1 MTEKEDVVKES
12 LRDKKHEDRIMK
24 KKKRRKALRIILGL
38 IVIWGMINLCITL
51 IFSGM
56 IPHRYAS
63 AQEGRELM
71 LSNTEYYDSMT
82 QNDFDYRMRKSGATK
97 EELLEASR
105 ESVSDFNFIDK
116 WYLNSRLAR
125 MALHFKL
132 KGYNL
137 PELEKII
144 FIKADMEL
152 ESGASGYT
160 HGTQIYLS
168 GDMVTIYALMNI
180 FPGFSEYM
188 NKLLYHELFHCLTR
202 SNPQFRADM
211 YSLIHFTVTDTE
223 YELPPCVLERYI
235 SNPDVEHHNSYATFL
250 IDGEP
255 IDCYTAYITTKSYAE
270 AQSGFM
276 SNDATALVPVDGTDI
291 YYTAEQASNFDEVFG
306 TNTGYVTDPEECMAD
321 NFAYAMLYG
330 MKGNDGKGYPNPEI
344 IQGIIDYLKQ

>member
-1 MTEKEDVVKES
+1 MTGEADGVKES
-12 LRDKKHEDRIMK
+12 LHDKKHEARSIK
-24 KKKRRKALRIILGL
+24 KKKRRKALLIILGL
-38 IVIWGMINLCITL
+38 IMIWGMINLCITL

-56 IPHRYAS
+56 IPHRYVS
-63 AQEGRELM
+63 AQEGREIM
-71 LSNTEYYDSMT
+71 LSNTEYYDNMT
-82 QNDFDYRMRKSGATK
+82 QNDFDFRMRKSGATK
-97 EELLEASR
+97 DEYLEASR
-105 ESVSDFNFIDK
+105 ESVSDYSFFEK

-125 MALHFKL
+125 MALHIKL
-132 KGYNL
+132 KGYDL
-137 PELEKII
+137 PELEEIV
-144 FIKADMEL
+144 FIRADLEM

-160 HGTQIYLS
+160 HGTQIYLN
-168 GDMVTIYALMNI
+168 GELVTIYTLMDI
-180 FPGFSEYM
+180 IPGSSEYM
-188 NKLLYHELFHCLTR
+188 DKLLYHELFHCLTR

-235 SNPDVEHHNSYATFL
+235 SNPDVEHHNSYATFV
-250 IDGEP
+250 IGGEP

-276 SNDATALVPVDGTDI
+276 FNDATALVPVDGTDI
-291 YYTAEQASNFDEVFG
+291 YYTSEQASNFDEVFG

-344 IQGIIDYLKQ
+344 IQGIIDNLKQ

>member
-1 MTEKEDVVKES
+1 MI
-12 LRDKKHEDRIMK
+12 KHEDRSIK
-24 KKKRRKALRIILGL
+24 KKKRRKALLIILGL
-38 IVIWGMINLCITL
+38 IIIWGMVNLCITL
-51 IFSGM
+51 IFSGL

-63 AQEGRELM
+63 AQEGREIM
-71 LSNTEYYDSMT
+71 LSNTKYYDNMT
-82 QNDFDYRMRKSGATK
+82 QNDFDFRMRKSGATK
-97 EELLEASR
+97 EEFLEASR

-132 KGYNL
+132 KGYDI
-137 PELEKII
+137 PEVEKIV

-168 GDMVTIYALMNI
+168 DDLVTIYALMNI
-180 FPGFSEYM
+180 ITGFSEYM
-188 NKLLYHELFHCLTR
+188 DKLLYHELFHCLTR
-202 SNPQFRADM
+202 SNPQFRTDM

-250 IDGEP
+250 IDGEL
-255 IDCYTAYITTKSYAE
+255 IDCYTACITTKSYAE

-291 YYTAEQASNFDEVFG
+291 YYTSEQASNFDEVFG

-330 MKGNDGKGYPNPEI
+330 MKGNDGNGYPNPEI
-344 IQGIIDYLKQ
+344 IQGIIDNLKQ